1 MSIYDSDNT
10 LFVFCVTEDAG
21 SDQKAQRLKLLTML
35 SAGLEDS
42 EDPYQNVLFWDV
54 NCLVHQFNLV
64 VGSHLY
70 LIDTCLKA
78 MSEEFLYY
86 SSLAKIIYTWR
97 NNSDK
102 MMSQYD
108 VDELP
113 SKQLPPAPCAARW
126 GCVHEI
132 ETYLLLSGC
141 KKVSANFVRVCE
153 QISSRKSAA
162 SVKPSKSQQI
172 DEVALDEYREYQVK
186 MSKYMQSAVHAAQS
200 ATFWFFVHVSQASKE
215 PLIECFAWLQKT
227 KQSAIIK
234 LVTEKAFEFSEK
246 LRKLVTDRRWIV
258 YCLEES
264 GAKKTLPPD
273 RQAQLINAASRIA
286 AHNATAF
293 ERRIVE
299 YITGFL
305 N

>member
-1 MSIYDSDNT
+1 AMSIYDSDNT

-64 VGSHLY
+64 
-70 LIDTCLKA
+70 
-78 MSEEFLYY
+78 
-86 SSLAKIIYTWR
+86 
-97 NNSDK
+97 
-102 MMSQYD
+102 
-108 VDELP
+108 
-113 SKQLPPAPCAARW
+113 
-126 GCVHEI
+126 
-132 ETYLLLSGC
+132 
-141 KKVSANFVRVCE
+141 
-153 QISSRKSAA
+153 
-162 SVKPSKSQQI
+162 
-172 DEVALDEYREYQVK
+172 VALDEYREYQVK